1 MPESKL
7 PPPRY
12 RIVERK
18 GRLIV
23 TDTWAGGRPPQPGA
37 VLGARDAPRS
47 TGRAKGHI
55 DLLVM
60 IACRGAS
67 DAAGRPIL
75 STHAYYD
82 ERGPRDIM
90 LGARGARR
98 LRRALTGAVAVI
110 GIMLLLV
117 WAVPDLVIPAFILF
131 GLGLSGAN
139 TVARAHITR
148 WLDRLEAE
156 NTA

>member
-37 VLGARDAPRS
+37 VPRTRDAPRS
-47 TGRAKGHI
+47 FGRAGGQA

-60 IACRGAS
+60 IACGGAS

-82 ERGPRDIM
+82 ERGPRDIA
-90 LGARGARR
+90 LGARGARQ
-98 LRRALTGAVAVI
+98 LGRALASAVAMI
-110 GIMLLLV
+110 GIMLLLA
-117 WAVPDLVIPAFILF
+117 WAVPDFVIAAFILL